1 MTNTKDMKEKKTS
14 RILPIWLALT
24 PLVLLMVMLVFT
36 VRAFGDESLGGPSQI
51 VMQAA
56 SAVCCVIGI
65 WVGKVRWREF
75 ENQIAKSIS
84 QVSSAMVILL
94 FIGALGGAWMV
105 SGVVPMMI
113 YYGLD
118 IIHPSVFLVSTCVI
132 SAVVSVMTGSSWT
145 TIATI
150 GVALMGIGKAQG
162 FDEGWIA
169 GAIISGAYFGDK
181 VSPLSDTTVLASS
194 VCRVN
199 LFAHIR
205 FMMITTIPSFL
216 IALSVFLVAGFSHT
230 AVDNG
235 HLAACQEAITGRFNI
250 SIWLLVV
257 PVATVVMIAK
267 RLPALVTMF
276 ASTLLGVVFALLF
289 QAGIVA
295 EIADGDLFRGA
306 MRAVYGST
314 AIQTSNPMLDQ
325 LVATR
330 GMEGMLSTVWL
341 ILCAMCFGATMTAGG
356 MTAGITRLFIRFAH
370 GRISTVGSTVATGL
384 VLNNTVA
391 DQYMGI
397 LLSCN
402 VFREIYDKNGLEPRL
417 LSRATEDSVTV
428 TSVLVPWNT
437 CGMTQSTVLGVATLT
452 YLPYCFFNILSPLMS
467 IVVAATGFRCSRPA
481 KGEHADPDVSHPVG
495 QSHTTL
501 T

>member
-1 MTNTKDMKEKKTS
+1 MTNTKDMTEKKTS

-51 VMQAA
+51 VMLAA

-65 WVGKVRWREF
+65 WGGKVRWREF
-75 ENQIAKSIS
+75 ENHIAKSIS

-118 IIHPSVFLVSTCVI
+118 VIHPSVFLVSTCVI

-276 ASTLLGVVFALLF
+276 ASTLFGVVFALLF

-495 QSHTTL
+495 QGHTTL

>member
-1 MTNTKDMKEKKTS
+1 MTNTKDMTEKNTS

-51 VMQAA
+51 VMLAA
-56 SAVCCVIGI
+56 SSVCCVIGR
-65 WVGKVRWREF
+65 WAGKVRWREF
-75 ENQIAKSIS
+75 ENQIANSIS

-118 IIHPSVFLVSTCVI
+118 IIHQSVFLVSTCVI

-181 VSPLSDTTVLASS
+181 ISPLSDTTVLASS

-495 QSHTTL
+495 QGHTTL

>member
-1 MTNTKDMKEKKTS
+1 MKEELE
-14 RILPIWLALT
+14 RNRQLPVWLALT
-24 PLVLLMVMLVFT
+24 PLVLLMAMLVFT
-36 VRAFGDESLGGPSQI
+36 VRTFGDESLGGPSQI
-51 VMQAA
+51 VMLAA
-56 SAVCCVIGI
+56 SSICCVIGI
-65 WVGKVRWREF
+65 WVGKVRWHVF
-75 ENQIAKSIS
+75 ENQIAKSVS
-84 QVSSAMVILL
+84 QVSSAMIILL

-181 VSPLSDTTVLASS
+181 ISPLSDTTVLASS

-205 FMMITTIPSFL
+205 YMMITTIPSFL

-495 QSHTTL
+495 QGHTTL

>member
-1 MTNTKDMKEKKTS
+1 MKEKLERNK
-14 RILPIWLALT
+14 ILPLWLALT
-24 PLVLLMVMLVFT
+24 PLVLLMALLVFT

-51 VMQAA
+51 VMLAA
-56 SAVCCVIGI
+56 SSVCCMIGI
-65 WVGKVRWREF
+65 WVGKVRWHVF
-75 ENQIAKSIS
+75 ENQIAKSVS
-84 QVSSAMVILL
+84 QVSSAMIILL

-105 SGVVPMMI
+105 SGVVPMLI

-162 FDEGWIA
+162 FEEGWIA

-181 VSPLSDTTVLASS
+181 ISPLSDTTVLASS

-205 FMMITTIPSFL
+205 YMMITTIPSFL
-216 IALSVFLVAGFSHT
+216 ITLLVFLVAGFSHT

-235 HLAACQEAITGRFNI
+235 HLAVCQEAIVGRFNI
-250 SIWLLVV
+250 SVWLVLV
-257 PVATVVMIAK
+257 PVATAVMIAK

-276 ASTLLGVVFALLF
+276 ASTLLGVVFALMF
-289 QAGIVA
+289 QADVLATID
-295 EIADGDLFRGA
+295 DGDLFRGA
-306 MRAVYGST
+306 MRVVYGST
-314 AIQTSNPMLDQ
+314 SIQTSNPMLNQ

-330 GMEGMLSTVWL
+330 GMEGMLPTVWL

-356 MTAGITRLFIRFAH
+356 MTAGITRLFASFAR
-370 GRISTVGSTVATGL
+370 GRTSTVASTVTTGL

-437 CGMTQSTVLGVATLT
+437 CGMAQSSVLGVATFT
-452 YLPYCFFNILSPLMS
+452 YLPYCFFNIISPLMS
-467 IVVAATGFRCSRPA
+467 IVVAAIGYKIKRVRTSSMEFA
-481 KGEHADPDVSHPVG
+481 
-495 QSHTTL
+495 
-501 T
+501 

>member
-1 MTNTKDMKEKKTS
+1 MTNTKDMTEKKTS

-51 VMQAA
+51 VMLAA
-56 SAVCCVIGI
+56 SSVCCVIGR
-65 WVGKVRWREF
+65 WAGKVRWREF
-75 ENQIAKSIS
+75 ENQIANSIS

-295 EIADGDLFRGA
+295 EIANGDLFRGA

-495 QSHTTL
+495 QGHTTL

>member
-1 MTNTKDMKEKKTS
+1 MTNTKDMTEKKTS

-51 VMQAA
+51 VMLAA
-56 SAVCCVIGI
+56 SSVCCVIGR
-65 WVGKVRWREF
+65 WAGKVRWREF

-118 IIHPSVFLVSTCVI
+118 VIHPSVFLVSTCVI

-384 VLNNTVA
+384 VLNNPVA
-391 DQYMGI
+391 DQDMGI

-495 QSHTTL
+495 QGHTTL

>member
-14 RILPIWLALT
+14 RILPIWLALI

-51 VMQAA
+51 VMLAA
-56 SAVCCVIGI
+56 SSVCCVIGR
-65 WVGKVRWREF
+65 WAGKVRWREF

-495 QSHTTL
+495 QGHTTL

>member
-1 MTNTKDMKEKKTS
+1 MKEKLERNK
-14 RILPIWLALT
+14 ILPLWLALT
-24 PLVLLMVMLVFT
+24 PLVLLMALLVFT

-51 VMQAA
+51 VMLAA
-56 SAVCCVIGI
+56 SSVCCMIGI
-65 WVGKVRWREF
+65 WVGKVRWHVF
-75 ENQIAKSIS
+75 ENQISKSIS
-84 QVSSAMVILL
+84 QVSSAMIILL

-105 SGVVPMMI
+105 SGVVPMLI

-181 VSPLSDTTVLASS
+181 ISPLSDTTVLASS

-205 FMMITTIPSFL
+205 YMMITTVPSFL
-216 IALSVFLVAGFSHT
+216 ITLLVFLVAGFSHT

-235 HLAACQEAITGRFNI
+235 HLVVCQEAIAGRFNI
-250 SIWLLVV
+250 SVWLVLV
-257 PVATVVMIAK
+257 PVATALMIAK

-276 ASTLLGVVFALLF
+276 ASTLLGVVFALMF
-289 QAGIVA
+289 QADVLATID
-295 EIADGDLFRGA
+295 DGDLFRGA
-306 MRAVYGST
+306 MRVVYGST
-314 AIQTSNPMLDQ
+314 SIQTSNPMLNQ

-330 GMEGMLSTVWL
+330 GMEGMLPTVWL

-356 MTAGITRLFIRFAH
+356 MTAGITRLFASFAR
-370 GRISTVGSTVATGL
+370 GRTSTVASTVTTGL

-437 CGMTQSTVLGVATLT
+437 CGMAQSSVLGVATFT
-452 YLPYCFFNILSPLMS
+452 YLPYCFFNIISPLMS
-467 IVVAATGFRCSRPA
+467 IVVAAIGYKIKRVRTSSMEFA
-481 KGEHADPDVSHPVG
+481 
-495 QSHTTL
+495 
-501 T
+501 

>member
-1 MTNTKDMKEKKTS
+1 MTNTKDMTEKKTS

-51 VMQAA
+51 VMLAA
-56 SAVCCVIGI
+56 SSVCCVIGR
-65 WVGKVRWREF
+65 WAGKVRWREF
-75 ENQIAKSIS
+75 ENQIANSIS

-370 GRISTVGSTVATGL
+370 GRISTVGSTVATGI

-402 VFREIYDKNGLEPRL
+402 VFRESYDKNGLEPRL

-495 QSHTTL
+495 QGHTTL

>member
-1 MTNTKDMKEKKTS
+1 MKEKLERNK
-14 RILPIWLALT
+14 ILPLWLALT
-24 PLVLLMVMLVFT
+24 PLVLLMALLVFT

-51 VMQAA
+51 VMLAA
-56 SAVCCVIGI
+56 SSVCCMIGI
-65 WVGKVRWREF
+65 WVGKVRWHVF
-75 ENQIAKSIS
+75 ENQITKSIS
-84 QVSSAMVILL
+84 QVSSAMIILL

-105 SGVVPMMI
+105 SGVVPMLI

-162 FDEGWIA
+162 FEEGWIA

-181 VSPLSDTTVLASS
+181 ISPLSDTTVLASS

-205 FMMITTIPSFL
+205 YMMITTIPSFL
-216 IALSVFLVAGFSHT
+216 ITLLVFLVAGFSHT

-235 HLAACQEAITGRFNI
+235 HLAVCQKAIAGRFNI
-250 SIWLLVV
+250 SVWLVLV
-257 PVATVVMIAK
+257 PVATALMIAK

-276 ASTLLGVVFALLF
+276 ASTLLGVVFALMF
-289 QAGIVA
+289 QADVLATID
-295 EIADGDLFRGA
+295 DGDLFRGA
-306 MRAVYGST
+306 MRVVYGST
-314 AIQTSNPMLDQ
+314 SIQTSNPMLNQ

-330 GMEGMLSTVWL
+330 GMEGMLPTVWL

-356 MTAGITRLFIRFAH
+356 MTAGITRLFASFAR
-370 GRISTVGSTVATGL
+370 GRTSTVASTVTTGL

-437 CGMTQSTVLGVATLT
+437 CGMAQSSVLGVATFT
-452 YLPYCFFNILSPLMS
+452 YLPYCFFNIISPLMS
-467 IVVAATGFRCSRPA
+467 IVVAAIGYKIKRVRTSSMEF
-481 KGEHADPDVSHPVG
+481 V
-495 QSHTTL
+495 
-501 T
+501 

>member
-495 QSHTTL
+495 QGHTTL

>member
-1 MTNTKDMKEKKTS
+1 MTNTKDMTEKKTS

-51 VMQAA
+51 VMLAA
-56 SAVCCVIGI
+56 SSVCCVLGR
-65 WVGKVRWREF
+65 WTGKVRWREF
-75 ENQIAKSIS
+75 ENQIANSIS

-495 QSHTTL
+495 QGHTTL

>member
-1 MTNTKDMKEKKTS
+1 MNEKKRET
-14 RILPIWLALT
+14 RELPVWLALT
-24 PLVLLMVMLVFT
+24 PLVLLMAMLVFT
-36 VRAFGDESLGGPSQI
+36 IRAFGGDSLGGPSQI
-51 VMQAA
+51 VMLAA

-75 ENQIAKSIS
+75 ENHIAKSIS

-181 VSPLSDTTVLASS
+181 ISPLSDTTVLASS

-205 FMMITTIPSFL
+205 YMMITTIPSFL
-216 IALSVFLVAGFSHT
+216 IALSVFLVAGLSHT

-235 HLAACQEAITGRFNI
+235 HLAACQEAISGRFEM
-250 SIWLLVV
+250 SAWLLVV
-257 PVATVVMIAK
+257 PVATAVMIAK

-276 ASTLLGVVFALLF
+276 ASMLLGVVFALLF
-289 QAGIVA
+289 QTEVVA

-314 AIQTSNPMLDQ
+314 SIQTSNTMLDQ

-341 ILCAMCFGATMTAGG
+341 ILCAMCFGATMTAG
-356 MTAGITRLFIRFAH
+356 ITRLFIRFAH
-370 GRISTVGSTVATGL
+370 GRTSTVGSTVATGL

-428 TSVLVPWNT
+428 TSVLVPWNS

-452 YLPYCFFNILSPLMS
+452 YLPYCFFNLLSPLMS
-467 IVVAATGFRCSRPA
+467 IIVAATGYKVKVCHESRNGVNSTHLA
-481 KGEHADPDVSHPVG
+481 
-495 QSHTTL
+495 
-501 T
+501 

>member
-1 MTNTKDMKEKKTS
+1 MTNTKDMTEKKTS

-51 VMQAA
+51 VMLAA
-56 SAVCCVIGI
+56 SSVCCVIGR
-65 WVGKVRWREF
+65 WAGKVRWREF
-75 ENQIAKSIS
+75 ENQIANSIS

-314 AIQTSNPMLDQ
+314 AIQTSNAMLDQ

-495 QSHTTL
+495 QGHTTL

>member
-51 VMQAA
+51 VMLAA
-56 SAVCCVIGI
+56 SSVCCVIGR
-65 WVGKVRWREF
+65 WAGKVRWREF
-75 ENQIAKSIS
+75 ENQIANSIS

-295 EIADGDLFRGA
+295 EIADGNLFRGA

-495 QSHTTL
+495 QGHTTL

>member
-51 VMQAA
+51 VMLAA
-56 SAVCCVIGI
+56 SSVCCVIGR
-65 WVGKVRWREF
+65 WAGKVRWREF
-75 ENQIAKSIS
+75 ENQIANSIS

-113 YYGLD
+113 CYGLD

-495 QSHTTL
+495 QGHTTL

>member
-1 MTNTKDMKEKKTS
+1 MKEKKTS

-51 VMQAA
+51 VMLAA
-56 SAVCCVIGI
+56 SSVCCVIGR
-65 WVGKVRWREF
+65 WAGKVRWREF
-75 ENQIAKSIS
+75 ENQIANSIS

-370 GRISTVGSTVATGL
+370 GRISTVGSTVATGI

-437 CGMTQSTVLGVATLT
+437 CGMTQSTVL
-452 YLPYCFFNILSPLMS
+452 
-467 IVVAATGFRCSRPA
+467 
-481 KGEHADPDVSHPVG
+481 
-495 QSHTTL
+495 
-501 T
+501 

>member
-1 MTNTKDMKEKKTS
+1 
-14 RILPIWLALT
+14 
-24 PLVLLMVMLVFT
+24 
-36 VRAFGDESLGGPSQI
+36 
-51 VMQAA
+51 
-56 SAVCCVIGI
+56 
-65 WVGKVRWREF
+65 
-75 ENQIAKSIS
+75 
-84 QVSSAMVILL
+84 MVILL

-181 VSPLSDTTVLASS
+181 ISPLSDTTVLASS

-205 FMMITTIPSFL
+205 YMMITTIPSFL
-216 IALSVFLVAGFSHT
+216 IALSVFFVAGLSHT

-235 HLAACQEAITGRFNI
+235 HLAACQEAISGRFEM
-250 SIWLLVV
+250 SAWLLVV
-257 PVATVVMIAK
+257 PVATAVMIAK

-289 QAGIVA
+289 QTEVVA

-314 AIQTSNPMLDQ
+314 SIQTSNTMLDQ

-370 GRISTVGSTVATGL
+370 NRTSTVGSTVATGL

-428 TSVLVPWNT
+428 TSVLVPWNS

-467 IVVAATGFRCSRPA
+467 IIVAAMGYKVKVCHESRNGVNSTHLA
-481 KGEHADPDVSHPVG
+481 
-495 QSHTTL
+495 
-501 T
+501 

>member
-1 MTNTKDMKEKKTS
+1 MTNTKDMTEKKTS

-51 VMQAA
+51 VMLAA
-56 SAVCCVIGI
+56 SSVCCVIGR
-65 WVGKVRWREF
+65 WAGKVRWREF
-75 ENQIAKSIS
+75 ENHIANSIS

-495 QSHTTL
+495 QGHTTL

>member
-1 MTNTKDMKEKKTS
+1 MTNTKDMTEKKTS

-51 VMQAA
+51 VMLAA
-56 SAVCCVIGI
+56 SSVCCVIGR
-65 WVGKVRWREF
+65 WAGKVRWREF
-75 ENQIAKSIS
+75 ENQIANSIS

-118 IIHPSVFLVSTCVI
+118 IIHPSVFLVSTGVI
-132 SAVVSVMTGSSWT
+132 GAVVSVMTGSSWT

-295 EIADGDLFRGA
+295 EIANGDLFRGA

-495 QSHTTL
+495 QGHTTL

>member
-1 MTNTKDMKEKKTS
+1 MTNTKDMTEKKTS

-51 VMQAA
+51 VMLAA

-75 ENQIAKSIS
+75 ENQIANSIS

-118 IIHPSVFLVSTCVI
+118 VIHPSVFLVSTCVI

-495 QSHTTL
+495 QGHTTL

>member
-1 MTNTKDMKEKKTS
+1 MTEKKKS

-51 VMQAA
+51 VMLAA
-56 SAVCCVIGI
+56 SSVCCVIGR
-65 WVGKVRWREF
+65 WAGKVRWREF
-75 ENQIAKSIS
+75 ENQIANSIS

-118 IIHPSVFLVSTCVI
+118 VIHPSVFLVSTCVI

-495 QSHTTL
+495 QGHTTL

>member
-1 MTNTKDMKEKKTS
+1 MTNTKDMTEKKTS

-51 VMQAA
+51 VMLAA
-56 SAVCCVIGI
+56 SSVCCVIGR
-65 WVGKVRWREF
+65 WAGKVRWREF
-75 ENQIAKSIS
+75 ENQIANSIS

-276 ASTLLGVVFALLF
+276 ASTLFGVVFALLF

-356 MTAGITRLFIRFAH
+356 MTAGITRLFICFAH

-495 QSHTTL
+495 QGHTTL

>member
-1 MTNTKDMKEKKTS
+1 MTNTKDMTEKKTS

-51 VMQAA
+51 VMLAV
-56 SAVCCVIGI
+56 SSVCCVIGR
-65 WVGKVRWREF
+65 WAGKVRWREF
-75 ENQIAKSIS
+75 ENHIAKSIS

-118 IIHPSVFLVSTCVI
+118 VIHPSVFLVSTCVI

-181 VSPLSDTTVLASS
+181 ISPLSDTTVLASS

-370 GRISTVGSTVATGL
+370 GRISTVGSTVATGF

-495 QSHTTL
+495 QGHTTL

>member
-1 MTNTKDMKEKKTS
+1 MTNTKDMTEKKTS

-36 VRAFGDESLGGPSQI
+36 VRTFGDESLGGPSQI
-51 VMQAA
+51 VMLAA
-56 SAVCCVIGI
+56 SSVCCVIGR
-65 WVGKVRWREF
+65 WAGKVRWREF
-75 ENQIAKSIS
+75 ENQIANSIS

-267 RLPALVTMF
+267 RMPALVTMF

-495 QSHTTL
+495 QGHTTL

>member
-51 VMQAA
+51 VMLAA
-56 SAVCCVIGI
+56 SSVCCVIGR
-65 WVGKVRWREF
+65 WAGKVRWREF
-75 ENQIAKSIS
+75 ENQIANSIS

-181 VSPLSDTTVLASS
+181 VSPLSDTTVLTSS

-314 AIQTSNPMLDQ
+314 AIQTSNAMLDQ

-495 QSHTTL
+495 QGHTTL

>member
-1 MTNTKDMKEKKTS
+1 MKEKLERNK
-14 RILPIWLALT
+14 ILPLWLALT
-24 PLVLLMVMLVFT
+24 PLVLLMALLVFT

-51 VMQAA
+51 VMLAA
-56 SAVCCVIGI
+56 SSVCCMIGI
-65 WVGKVRWREF
+65 WVGKVRWHVF
-75 ENQIAKSIS
+75 ENQITKSVS
-84 QVSSAMVILL
+84 QVSSAMIILL

-105 SGVVPMMI
+105 SGVVPMLI

-181 VSPLSDTTVLASS
+181 ISPLSDTTVLASS

-205 FMMITTIPSFL
+205 YMMITTIPSFL
-216 IALSVFLVAGFSHT
+216 ITLLVFLVAGFSHT

-235 HLAACQEAITGRFNI
+235 HLAVCQEAIGGRFNI
-250 SIWLLVV
+250 SVWLVLV
-257 PVATVVMIAK
+257 PVATAVMIAK

-276 ASTLLGVVFALLF
+276 ASTLLGVVFALMF
-289 QAGIVA
+289 QADVLATID
-295 EIADGDLFRGA
+295 DGDLFRGA
-306 MRAVYGST
+306 MRVVYGST
-314 AIQTSNPMLDQ
+314 SIQTSNPMLNQ

-330 GMEGMLSTVWL
+330 GMEGMLPTVWL

-356 MTAGITRLFIRFAH
+356 MTAGITRLFASFAR
-370 GRISTVGSTVATGL
+370 GRTSTVASTVTTGL

-437 CGMTQSTVLGVATLT
+437 CGMAQSSVLGVATFT
-452 YLPYCFFNILSPLMS
+452 YLPYCFFNIISPLMS
-467 IVVAATGFRCSRPA
+467 IVVAAIGYKIKRVRTSSMEF
-481 KGEHADPDVSHPVG
+481 V
-495 QSHTTL
+495 
-501 T
+501 

>member
-1 MTNTKDMKEKKTS
+1 MTNTKDMTEKKTS

-51 VMQAA
+51 VMLAA
-56 SAVCCVIGI
+56 SSVCCVIGR
-65 WVGKVRWREF
+65 WAGKVRWREF
-75 ENQIAKSIS
+75 ENQIANSIS

-267 RLPALVTMF
+267 RLPALVIMF

-495 QSHTTL
+495 QGHTTL

>member
-1 MTNTKDMKEKKTS
+1 MKEKLERNK
-14 RILPIWLALT
+14 ILPLWLALT
-24 PLVLLMVMLVFT
+24 PLVLLMALLVFT

-51 VMQAA
+51 VMLAA
-56 SAVCCVIGI
+56 SSVCCMIGI
-65 WVGKVRWREF
+65 WVGKVRWHVF
-75 ENQIAKSIS
+75 ENQIAKSVS
-84 QVSSAMVILL
+84 QVSSAMIILL

-105 SGVVPMMI
+105 SGVVPMLI

-162 FDEGWIA
+162 FEEGWIA

-181 VSPLSDTTVLASS
+181 ISPLSDTTVLASS

-205 FMMITTIPSFL
+205 YMMITTIPSFL
-216 IALSVFLVAGFSHT
+216 ITLLVFLVVGFSHT

-235 HLAACQEAITGRFNI
+235 HLAVCQEAIVGRFNI
-250 SIWLLVV
+250 SVWLVLV
-257 PVATVVMIAK
+257 PVATAVMIAK

-276 ASTLLGVVFALLF
+276 ASTLLGVVFALMF
-289 QAGIVA
+289 QADVLATID
-295 EIADGDLFRGA
+295 DGDLFRGA
-306 MRAVYGST
+306 MRVVYGST
-314 AIQTSNPMLDQ
+314 SIQTSNPMLNQ

-330 GMEGMLSTVWL
+330 GMEGMLPTVWL

-356 MTAGITRLFIRFAH
+356 MTAGITRLFASFAR
-370 GRISTVGSTVATGL
+370 GRTSTVASTVTTGL

-437 CGMTQSTVLGVATLT
+437 CGMAQSSVLGVATFT
-452 YLPYCFFNILSPLMS
+452 YLPYCFFNIISPLMS
-467 IVVAATGFRCSRPA
+467 IVVAAIGYKIKRVRTSSMEFA
-481 KGEHADPDVSHPVG
+481 
-495 QSHTTL
+495 
-501 T
+501 

>member
-1 MTNTKDMKEKKTS
+1 MTNTKDMTEKKTS

-51 VMQAA
+51 VMLAA
-56 SAVCCVIGI
+56 SSVCCVIGR
-65 WVGKVRWREF
+65 WAGKVRWREF
-75 ENQIAKSIS
+75 ENQIANSIS

-257 PVATVVMIAK
+257 PVATMVMIAK

-495 QSHTTL
+495 QGHTTL

>member
-51 VMQAA
+51 VMLAA
-56 SAVCCVIGI
+56 SSVCCVIGR
-65 WVGKVRWREF
+65 WAGKVRWREF
-75 ENQIAKSIS
+75 ENQIANSIS

-397 LLSCN
+397 LLSGN

-495 QSHTTL
+495 QGHTTL

>member
-1 MTNTKDMKEKKTS
+1 MKEKLERNK
-14 RILPIWLALT
+14 ILPLWLALT
-24 PLVLLMVMLVFT
+24 PLVLLMALLVFT

-51 VMQAA
+51 VMLAA
-56 SAVCCVIGI
+56 SSVCCMIGI
-65 WVGKVRWREF
+65 WVGKVRWHVF

-84 QVSSAMVILL
+84 QVSSAMIILL

-105 SGVVPMMI
+105 SGVVPMLI

-162 FDEGWIA
+162 FEEGWIA

-181 VSPLSDTTVLASS
+181 ISPLSDTTVLASS

-205 FMMITTIPSFL
+205 YMMITTIPSFL
-216 IALSVFLVAGFSHT
+216 ITLLVFLVAGFSHT

-235 HLAACQEAITGRFNI
+235 HLVVCQEAIAGRFNI
-250 SIWLLVV
+250 SVWLVLV
-257 PVATVVMIAK
+257 PVATAVMIAK

-276 ASTLLGVVFALLF
+276 ASTLLGVVFALMF
-289 QAGIVA
+289 QADVLATID
-295 EIADGDLFRGA
+295 DGDLFRGA
-306 MRAVYGST
+306 MRVVYGST
-314 AIQTSNPMLDQ
+314 SIQTSNPMLNQ

-330 GMEGMLSTVWL
+330 GMEGMLPTVWL

-356 MTAGITRLFIRFAH
+356 MTAGITRLFASFAR
-370 GRISTVGSTVATGL
+370 GRTSTVASTVTTGL

-437 CGMTQSTVLGVATLT
+437 CGMAQSSVLGVATFT
-452 YLPYCFFNILSPLMS
+452 YLPYCFFNIISPLMS
-467 IVVAATGFRCSRPA
+467 IVVAAIGYKIKRVRISSMEF
-481 KGEHADPDVSHPVG
+481 V
-495 QSHTTL
+495 
-501 T
+501 

>member
-1 MTNTKDMKEKKTS
+1 MKEKLERNK
-14 RILPIWLALT
+14 ILPLWLALT
-24 PLVLLMVMLVFT
+24 PLVLLMALLVFT

-51 VMQAA
+51 VMLAA
-56 SAVCCVIGI
+56 SSVCCMIGI
-65 WVGKVRWREF
+65 WVGKVRWHVF
-75 ENQIAKSIS
+75 ENQISKSIS
-84 QVSSAMVILL
+84 QVSSAMIILL

-105 SGVVPMMI
+105 SGVVPMLI

-162 FDEGWIA
+162 FEEGWIA

-181 VSPLSDTTVLASS
+181 ISPLSDTTVLASS

-205 FMMITTIPSFL
+205 YMMITTVPSFL
-216 IALSVFLVAGFSHT
+216 ITLLVFLVAGFSHT

-235 HLAACQEAITGRFNI
+235 HLVVCQEAIAGRFNI
-250 SIWLLVV
+250 SVWLVLV
-257 PVATVVMIAK
+257 PVATAVMIAK

-276 ASTLLGVVFALLF
+276 ASTLLGVVFALMF
-289 QAGIVA
+289 QADVLATID
-295 EIADGDLFRGA
+295 DGDLFRGA
-306 MRAVYGST
+306 MRVVYGST
-314 AIQTSNPMLDQ
+314 SIQTSNPMLNQ
-325 LVATR
+325 LVVTR
-330 GMEGMLSTVWL
+330 GMEGMLPTVWL

-356 MTAGITRLFIRFAH
+356 MTAGITRLFASFAR
-370 GRISTVGSTVATGL
+370 GRTSTVASTVTTGL

-437 CGMTQSTVLGVATLT
+437 CGMAQSSVLGVATFT
-452 YLPYCFFNILSPLMS
+452 YLPYCFFNIISPLMS
-467 IVVAATGFRCSRPA
+467 IVVAAIGYKIKRVRISSLEFA
-481 KGEHADPDVSHPVG
+481 
-495 QSHTTL
+495 
-501 T
+501 

>member
-1 MTNTKDMKEKKTS
+1 MTNTKDMTEKKTS

-51 VMQAA
+51 VMLAA
-56 SAVCCVIGI
+56 SSVCCVIGR
-65 WVGKVRWREF
+65 WAGKVRWREF
-75 ENQIAKSIS
+75 ENQIANSIS

-194 VCRVN
+194 VYRVN

-495 QSHTTL
+495 QGHTTL

>member
-51 VMQAA
+51 VMLAA
-56 SAVCCVIGI
+56 SSVCCVIGR
-65 WVGKVRWREF
+65 WAGKVRWREF
-75 ENQIAKSIS
+75 ENQIANSIS

-495 QSHTTL
+495 QGHTTL